1 MVPWRTE
8 PFVIVISLQQSIID
22 CTFAVTKKR
31 TVIMNRE
38 YLQVQGF
45 EGFITMGEMMDG
57 ARTLIPVQKGIYVEL
72 YESESVSHFLSEGT
86 G

>member
-1 MVPWRTE
+1 
-8 PFVIVISLQQSIID
+8 
-22 CTFAVTKKR
+22 
-31 TVIMNRE
+31 MNRE
-38 YLQVQGF
+38 YLQSQGF
-45 EGFITMGEMMDG
+45 EGFITMGEMMDS